1 MGDFVSKDASSD
13 KEQAI
18 QEPLLWDSQEQSEEA
33 VGQNGVLAEIGHQGI
48 SDFSLYTID
57 STSDGLATVLQQW
70 QEQQGRTTA

>member
-1 MGDFVSKDASSD
+1 MGDFVSKDTPSN

-33 VGQNGVLAEIGHQGI
+33 AGKNGIFAEIGHQGI
-48 SDFSLYTID
+48 RDFSLYAID

-70 QEQQGRTTA
+70 QEQQG